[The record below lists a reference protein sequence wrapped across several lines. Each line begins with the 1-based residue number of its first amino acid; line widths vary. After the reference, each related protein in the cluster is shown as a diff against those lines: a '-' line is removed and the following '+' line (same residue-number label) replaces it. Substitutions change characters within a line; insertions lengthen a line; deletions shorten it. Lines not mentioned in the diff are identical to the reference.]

1 MAGPPA
7 EAPRDLRPCRPPRRR
22 GGARRRGY
30 RYPRLPRHLVGR
42 ALHRRGL
49 LRRAPADDRAPTGDG
64 SDRGVAGGGAEPDGA
79 PPTIAGPTDRELHCS
94 TAGDGVV
101 AATGRGVSARTAGF
115 PARAPYPRPIPAR
128 APRHNG
134 NLALRERALPQL
146 ASVTRLR
153 DLDNDVCRVIVS
165 AERTLTDA
173 VGHDRWHS
181 SRVAEV
187 LPTLRAAVGS
197 RPRVPRR
204 SDLRRVRYA
213 PITRPFEQVA
223 ELSWQIANLRGVT
236 SGVEPGKSAGLLL
249 DVAEL
254 WELFV
259 LNCLRQALPPTLQ
272 LDHGT
277 HAEHSD
283 YFMRSRDGDKE
294 IGKLKPDLLIRDGD
308 TVFAVLDAKYKRLR
322 NRHLSVHE
330 VSSQETSTRSLPT
343 RCATGPAGARRFSTR
358 CPTTAARRRSA
369 TPSYTGRGRAK
380 RALSHSGDFQLT
392 SIDVVLSFPRSL
404 DSTPTILSP
413 RQSANTTDADCH
425 QASSLYRSPLASFVC
440 PLHRVRGTTD
450 PESRSQS
457 QSASSPRCP
466 LRVVPLPETTPI
478 DPWGAGGVVSGRGPQ
493 TFW

>member
-1 MAGPPA
+1 MKVKDLSPFDPSPDEEAWLGRLRKHLETSDHVVRLGDAAEPEGGDIVTRDSHGTWWAGRYIGEVYFEGHRLTIEPRLGMEVIEEWLAEALNLTALPQPSRDRPTESFIALLLAMVWSQRLAAASRHGPPA
-7 EAPRDLRPCRPPRRR
+7 FRRERHTHGPFLRGRLDIR
-22 GGARRRGY
+22 G
-30 RYPRLPRHLVGR
+30 
-42 ALHRRGL
+42 
-49 LRRAPADDRAPTGDG
+49 T
-64 SDRGVAGGGAEPDGA
+64 
-79 PPTIAGPTDRELHCS
+79 
-94 TAGDGVV
+94 
-101 AATGRGVSARTAGF
+101 
-115 PARAPYPRPIPAR
+115 
-128 APRHNG
+128 
-134 NLALRERALPQL
+134 LALRERALPQL

-187 LPTLRAAVGS
+187 LPTLRAAVGF

-322 NRHLSVHE
+322 DSPPERPRGIEPGDLY
-330 VSSQETSTRSLPT
+330 QIAAYSL
-343 RCATGPAGARRFSTR
+343 RYR
-358 CPTTAARRRSA
+358 
-369 TPSYTGRGRAK
+369 PS
-380 RALSHSGDFQLT
+380 
-392 SIDVVLSFPRSL
+392 
-404 DSTPTILSP
+404 
-413 RQSANTTDADCH
+413 
-425 QASSLYRSPLASFVC
+425 
-440 PLHRVRGTTD
+440 
-450 PESRSQS
+450 
-457 QSASSPRCP
+457 
-466 LRVVPLPETTPI
+466 
-478 DPWGAGGVVSGRGPQ
+478 WGAALLYPLSDDSSKEEISYAELYGPWESEAGTISFRRLPVDVNRCRAELSALLRFHADDPVATAVS
-493 TFW
+493 